1 MPNKRFALIGV
12 GRYGHQIAYKLS
24 SQGAQVF
31 AFDVDEGKIEDIKDS
46 VALAI
51 ALDSTDKK
59 ALEANRIGEMDAAI
73 IAIGENFEATV
84 LTALNLIDL
93 EVPRV
98 IARASGEN
106 QIRILEKIGITEV
119 LSPESE
125 VAGIIAER
133 LINPS
138 ITAFLRL
145 PDEYEIAEIKC
156 PRGIANRTLEDIGL
170 RNKYGLTLITL
181 KRAYEMKEG
190 DDGEV
195 ETEEHIMGVV
205 KSETVIYESDT
216 LVVFGTIQNVK
227 RFIDINE

>member
-12 GRYGHQIAYKLS
+12 GRYGQQIAMKLS

-31 AFDVDEGKIEDIKDS
+31 AFDSDEEKIEEIKDS
-46 VALAI
+46 VALAV

-156 PRGIANRTLEDIGL
+156 PRGIVNRTLEDIGL

>member
-12 GRYGHQIAYKLS
+12 GRYGQQIAMKLS

-31 AFDVDEGKIEDIKDS
+31 AFDSDDEKIEEIKDS
-46 VALAI
+46 VALAV

-156 PRGIANRTLEDIGL
+156 PRGIVNRTLEDIGL

>member
-1 MPNKRFALIGV
+1 MIGV

-181 KRAYEMKEG
+181 KRAYEMKES

>member
-31 AFDVDEGKIEDIKDS
+31 AFDVDEEKIEDIKDS
-46 VALAI
+46 VALAV